1 MSDTFYRP
9 AGKNDRREVQLLSLA
24 FVFLFASSLAV
35 ALAPGVKT
43 GVWKF
48 SIRSFQH
55 FIFLPVW
62 VLGVVIIVRSIRRKF
77 PQRDPFILPIGAL
90 LTGWGLIA
98 IWRLSPTFGTRQTGW
113 FLVSAVVLI
122 VLFRAP
128 PDLKWLRHYRYLW
141 LGSGLFL
148 LALTLF
154 FGTNPLGGDPKL
166 WLGCC
171 GLYFQPSE
179 PLRLLLIA
187 FLASYFADRLVF
199 TDKESP
205 PTLRETILP
214 LLIVWSFS
222 ILLLFVQ
229 KDLGTGSLF
238 VVLLAVLLYIASGK
252 WQVILAATGMTVLG
266 GAIAFLNMDLVRIRI
281 AAWLNPWLDPVG
293 GSYQIVQSLIAFAS
307 GGILG
312 TGVGLGEPGLVPAA
326 HTDFIFAAIGEEW
339 GLLGVLAMLSLIAI
353 LVARGLKIAAKS
365 QNYFDKLLA
374 AGLSITFGFQSI
386 LIIAGVTRLLPL
398 TGITLPFVSYGG
410 SSLLTSFIALGLL
423 LQMSNK
429 ATQEPVFSGPLR
441 HTHIGLYA
449 GWLSIGLVLIWWS
462 VYRAP
467 ALTGRTDNI
476 RRTLSERYY
485 PRGSIY
491 DSSGKILAE
500 SSGTPGDIERSYPN
514 NEITSVIGYQS
525 TLFGVSGIES
535 TMDPVLHGDDGH
547 DPYDLAW
554 SILVNGHPPS
564 GLDITLTLD
573 LALQEAAVNIVGDN
587 IGALILLDSV
597 SGEILSLVTSPG
609 FDPNT
614 LEETWDELI
623 LNQNAPLLNRT
634 TQARYQPG
642 MAIIPFLL
650 AWGEDQGRI
659 KLDDDVAN
667 AFSSLSVG
675 DQMLECSRTPPPG
688 LPSTIR
694 NALKYGCPGAFARIA
709 EELGSEWL
717 LEAYDVFGFTDEIS
731 MRMATAVRID
741 IDQSRLTSQVDLA
754 GIGQGQL
761 IVTPIQ
767 LARAFAALASDGTM
781 PPLHLIRSTRDP
793 VGRWITLEPLGTEE
807 TVVSPTIAQRIMD
820 TAQLFQ
826 DGVRG
831 FSFSAISGPE
841 GRTSSWFMG
850 SDVEGHI
857 LVILLEDGSTTLV
870 ESMGQTL
877 LQQVDAIHSP

>member
-1 MSDTFYRP
+1 
-9 AGKNDRREVQLLSLA
+9 
-24 FVFLFASSLAV
+24 
-35 ALAPGVKT
+35 
-43 GVWKF
+43 
-48 SIRSFQH
+48 
-55 FIFLPVW
+55 
-62 VLGVVIIVRSIRRKF
+62 VLGVLLIVGSIRKKF
-77 PQRDPFILPIGAL
+77 PDRDPFILPIGAL

-98 IWRLSPTFGTRQTGW
+98 IWRLSPTFGLRQTGW
-113 FLVSAVVLI
+113 FLLSALVLI
-122 VLFRAP
+122 ALFRAP

-199 TDKESP
+199 ANKKNP
-205 PTLRETILP
+205 PKLRETIVP

-222 ILLLFVQ
+222 TLLLFVQ

-238 VVLLAVLLYIASGK
+238 IILLAVLLYIASGR
-252 WQVILAATGMTVLG
+252 WHVLLAAAGMTVLG
-266 GAIAFLNMDLVRIRI
+266 GVIAFLNLDLVRIRI
-281 AAWLNPWLDPVG
+281 DAWLNPWLDPVG

-326 HTDFIFAAIGEEW
+326 HTDFIFAVIGEEW
-339 GLLGVLAMLSLIAI
+339 GLLGSLAMLGLFAL
-353 LVARGLKIAAKS
+353 LVARGLKVAAKS
-365 QNYFDKLLA
+365 QHHFDKLLA
-374 AGLSITFGFQSI
+374 SGISITFGFQSF

-429 ATQEPVFSGPLR
+429 ATQEPEYSTPLR
-441 HTHIGLYA
+441 NTHLGLIA

-467 ALTGRTDNI
+467 ALTGRTDNL

-491 DSSGKILAE
+491 DSKGIILAE
-500 SSGTPGDIERSYPN
+500 SSGTAGNIERSYPHN
-514 NEITSVIGYQS
+514 QSTSVIGYQS

-535 TMDPVLHGDDGH
+535 AMDSVLHGDDGY

-554 SILVNGHPPS
+554 SNLLNGHPPS
-564 GLDITLTLD
+564 GLDVTLTLD
-573 LALQEAAVNIVGDN
+573 LDMQIAAAKLVGEN
-587 IGALILLDSV
+587 IGALVLLDSNT
-597 SGEILSLVTSPG
+597 GEILSMITSPG
-609 FDPNT
+609 YDPNT
-614 LEETWDELI
+614 LDDLWDELI

-642 MAIIPFLL
+642 MAIVPFLV
-650 AWGEDQGRI
+650 AWGEDQGQF
-659 KLDDDVAN
+659 KLDDDIEN
-667 AFSSLSVG
+667 AFSSILVG
-675 DQMLECSRTPPPG
+675 DHDLECSRTPPPISQPT
-688 LPSTIR
+688 LR
-694 NALKYGCPGAFARIA
+694 NALKYGCPGAFTILSQ
-709 EELGSEWL
+709 EQGSAWL
-717 LEAYDVFGFTDEIS
+717 LEAYDVFGFTDEILFD
-731 MRMATAVRID
+731 MATASEIEID
-741 IDQSRLTSQVDLA
+741 ESLLATHADLA

-761 IVTPIQ
+761 VITPIQ
-767 LARAFAALASDGTM
+767 LARAFAAIASDGTM
-781 PPLHLIRSTRDP
+781 PALKVIQSTRDP
-793 VGRWITLEPLGTEE
+793 VGRWIPQEALGTEE
-807 TVVSPTIAQRIMD
+807 IVISPRIARRIMN
-820 TAQLFQ
+820 ASQLFQ

-831 FSFSAISGPE
+831 FSFSAVTGP
-841 GRTSSWFMG
+841 GGQTSSWFMG
-850 SDVEGHI
+850 SDVDGRV

-870 ESMGQTL
+870 ENMGQTL
-877 LQQVDAIHSP
+877 FQQVEANQSP